1 MKKPYEV
8 TPSRVVNFS
17 RTQTSPFPRR
27 RGFTLIELLVVIA
40 IIAILAAMLLP
51 ALAAAKRKAYQANC
65 ISNLKQCGL
74 ALQMYYNDFADWLP
88 PGPGGKAQTSSI
100 VNYGLTEGQCPVYSS
115 KNTAKWLPIYLQPYM
130 GLPDASKFVSPNYM
144 VAKAFCC
151 PAYGAAVGNLSDGA
165 GGRSGDDPTA
175 NNYTNAVANTSGGA
189 YTVQQ
194 ASTSTKYRA
203 LLAVTYPNGA
213 NAVAPGYSGA
223 DMVLPFGKEK
233 GYEPMKLN
241 QISGAGVN
249 LSDFWEIGDWDLLA
263 TGQDKYDLAITPVHK
278 NTRNFVYFDGHAGN
292 RLVTS
297 VATGGAAAG
306 RYDQ

>member
-1 MKKPYEV
+1 MKTPYELAA
-8 TPSRVVNFS
+8 SRAIVFS
-17 RTQTSPFPRR
+17 RTQTSIFLRR

-51 ALAAAKRKAYQANC
+51 ALAAAKRKAYQVNC
-65 ISNLKQCGL
+65 ISNMKQCGL
-74 ALQMYYNDFADWLP
+74 ALQMYFNDFTDWLP
-88 PGPGGKAQTSSI
+88 PGPGGRAQTSSI
-100 VNYGLTEGQCPVYSS
+100 VNYGMTEGQCPVYSS

-130 GLPDASKFVSPNYM
+130 SLPDPSKVVNPSYM
-144 VAKAFCC
+144 VVKAFCC

-175 NNYTNAVANTSGGA
+175 NDYANAFAKTSGGA

-194 ASTSTKYRA
+194 AGSSTKYMA
-203 LLAVTYPNGA
+203 TLSAAYPNGA
-213 NAVAPGYSGA
+213 NAVATPGAQSSW
-223 DMVLPFGKEK
+223 LPFGKEK
-233 GYEPMKLN
+233 TYEPMKLI

-263 TGQDKYDLAITPVHK
+263 TGQDKYDLALTPVHK

-292 RLVTS
+292 RVVTT
-297 VATGGAAAG
+297 VATGGAVAG